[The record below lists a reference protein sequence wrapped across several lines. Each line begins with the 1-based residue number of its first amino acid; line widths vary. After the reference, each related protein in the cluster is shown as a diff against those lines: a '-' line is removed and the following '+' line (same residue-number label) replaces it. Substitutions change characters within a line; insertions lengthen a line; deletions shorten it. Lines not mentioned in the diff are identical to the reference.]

1 MKILLSLL
9 LLAFSISTFAQ
20 KKKVNY
26 EYKKYEKFDFSS
38 INVEGSLSSPGDL
51 SINSRMRKRF
61 RNPIPERKNFNKEM
75 KRNLDIIR

>member
-1 MKILLSLL
+1 MKIAIVIILI
-9 LLAFSISTFAQ
+9 SITSFAQ

-38 INVEGSLSSPGDL
+38 IDVEGSLSSPGDL
-51 SINSRMRKRF
+51 SINSRLRKKF
-61 RNPIPERKNFNKEM
+61 RNLIPERKNFNKEL

>member
-1 MKILLSLL
+1 MKITMVMLLISMTV
-9 LLAFSISTFAQ
+9 FSQ

-38 INVEGSLSSPGDL
+38 IDVEGSLSSPGDL
-51 SINSRMRKRF
+51 SINSRLRKKF
-61 RNPIPERKNFNKEM
+61 RNLIPERKNFNKEL

>member
-1 MKILLSLL
+1 MKITMIILLVSMT
-9 LLAFSISTFAQ
+9 AFSQ

-38 INVEGSLSSPGDL
+38 IDVEGSLSSPGDL
-51 SINSRMRKRF
+51 SINSRLRKKF
-61 RNPIPERKNFNKEM
+61 RNLIPERKNFNKEL

>member
-1 MKILLSLL
+1 MLLTLSLG
-9 LLAFSISTFAQ
+9 SYAQ

-51 SINSRMRKRF
+51 SINSRMRKKF

>member
-1 MKILLSLL
+1 MKIIMSITLL
-9 LLAFSISTFAQ
+9 LGLTLTYAQ

-51 SINSRMRKRF
+51 SINSRLRKKF